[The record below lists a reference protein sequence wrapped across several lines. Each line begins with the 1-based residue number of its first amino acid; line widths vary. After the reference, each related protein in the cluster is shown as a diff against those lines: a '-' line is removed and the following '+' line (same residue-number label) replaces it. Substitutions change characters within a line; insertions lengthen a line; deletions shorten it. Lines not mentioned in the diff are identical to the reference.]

1 MKHPPERDWMI
12 VAPWW
17 QWTDPASVP
26 PGQPVTP
33 KPLDGRLSRPI
44 FQKYDS
50 PNLVN
55 EFIKDPQRS
64 LKFVDDDL
72 VHSLQ
77 AVSGPSL
84 SKVGKLF
91 RIGASK
97 DPNDPN
103 KAIDRQYLPDGTNTR
118 KIFLD
123 THKRFYLVVCQ
134 IHCDGPGFPKV
145 AKEKVCK
152 AGFVIRRRTITPPSS
167 GVEEVKPILAN
178 LAAGRA
184 KLARVNQLT
193 TSETASLSESLIVKD
208 GVSRGGA
215 FQNTKLESLI
225 KTRAS
230 LQALLALEKSR
241 FNDWVTRLGV
251 KQHLQGWLVSP
262 QGFDKVGSWE
272 PVDETPAGLGL
283 ESSFTL
289 YPLRPDKNALTHA
302 GQYGMIYFGVLP
314 TSSHDHDRTGRA
326 RFDDQEFYEVR
337 CWALRHLKPH
347 DPDQPCPCPDGIFWS
362 VPTRPYKLAAHYDLT
377 GTSNQPVT
385 IQLPDLNDLAAQAKP
400 GLGVGFAKP
409 PGSLMI
415 SGNKDG
421 RPLPQ
426 SARRSSKF
434 EICFIPI
441 PLITIV
447 ATFVFELFL
456 PVVMI
461 IFQLW
466 WMLAL
471 KFCIP
476 PEIDV
481 AAGISGEI
489 GLDGKIGIN
498 PDVNVDASIEAK
510 IQGSVDLS
518 ITGPHMVGGADVSV
532 QGRYGADVS
541 KGFTDTYSPIALANM
556 ELAVSDASKPASS
569 LSVTANLDFE
579 SEVTHA

>member
-1 MKHPPERDWMI
+1 MI

-17 QWTDPASVP
+17 QWTAPESVP

-50 PNLVN
+50 PGMVN
-55 EFIKDPQRS
+55 DFIKDPQRC
-64 LKFVDDDL
+64 LKFIDDDL

-77 AVSGPSL
+77 ASPGPAL
-84 SKVGKLF
+84 SKIGKLF
-91 RIGASK
+91 RIGARK
-97 DPNDPN
+97 LPGNP
-103 KAIDRQYLPDGTNTR
+103 AIDQQYLPDGTNTR

-123 THKRFYLVVCQ
+123 THKRFYLVACS

-145 AKEKVCK
+145 GREKICK
-152 AGFVIRRRTITPPSS
+152 AGFVIRRRTITPPS
-167 GVEEVKPILAN
+167 GGLEEVKPILAS
-178 LAAGRA
+178 LASGRA
-184 KLARVNQLT
+184 KLARVNQLAAIE
-193 TSETASLSESLIVKD
+193 SAAMSSSFGVDDSESV
-208 GVSRGGA
+208 GGTL
-215 FQNTKLESLI
+215 QSTKLETLVS
-225 KTRAS
+225 KRAS
-230 LQALLALEKSR
+230 LQALLASEKIR
-241 FNDWVTRLGV
+241 FDDWVTRFKV
-251 KQHLQGWLVSP
+251 VPQLQGWFASP
-262 QGFDKVGSWE
+262 QGFDKVGSWNA
-272 PVDETPAGLGL
+272 VDETPADLGL
-283 ESSFTL
+283 ESSFPL
-289 YPLRPDKNALTHA
+289 YPLIPDQNSPTHA
-302 GQYGMIYFGVLP
+302 GQYGTIYFGVLP

-326 RFDDQEFYEVR
+326 RFDDHEFYEVR
-337 CWALRHLKPH
+337 CWVQRHLKPH

-362 VPTRPYKLAAHYDLT
+362 VPTRPYKLASHYDLT

-415 SGNKDG
+415 SGDKDG
-421 RPLPQ
+421 KPQ
-426 SARRSSKF
+426 SPGRSSKF

-447 ATFVFELFL
+447 ASFVFELFL

-489 GLDGKIGIN
+489 GLDGKIGI
-498 PDVNVDASIEAK
+498 DADINVDASIEAS

-518 ITGPHMVGGADVSV
+518 INGPHIVNGVDVSIK
-532 QGRYGADVS
+532 GRYGADVANAMLA
-541 KGFTDTYSPIALANM
+541 TYSPIALANM
-556 ELAVSDASKPASS
+556 ELAVSDASKAATAP
-569 LSVTANLDFE
+569 SVTASLNFE
-579 SEVTHA
+579 AEVTHA